1 MRVMMEAT
9 ALEAKALIC
18 LIRSYYCTTA
28 AWTLP
33 AECDVDRDTVA
44 IAECTE
50 GTWHFTFLLMTSSSA
65 CQPGM
70 SASDL

>member
-44 IAECTE
+44 IANLSAQKVH
-50 GTWHFTFLLMTSSSA
+50 GTLHF
-65 CQPGM
+65 C
-70 SASDL
+70 